1 MAFKNKKILTLSEQI
16 SEHIKEAIIS
26 GSLKKG
32 DKLPPEQELADQFE
46 VSRPT
51 IRDAIKLLSA
61 SKLVTTRSGAK
72 GGHFVS
78 EISPDS
84 FISDFSDYLSLSLG
98 LKGVTFDELMEFRKI
113 IEVQSCILASQ
124 RRTEEDLIKLKKILP
139 EINTPLSDFE
149 YFQQDFEF
157 HRAIAAATHNPL
169 FIITVESITNVLN
182 LFRSLHLNESL
193 KQNLAIELSDIY
205 SAIEQQDKKMA
216 QEKMYYHINHYE
228 NTLPTNAEKA
238 LQPLLLE

>member
-1 MAFKNKKILTLSEQI
+1 MSFKNKKVLTLSEQI
-16 SEHIKEAIIS
+16 SEHIKEAIIN
-26 GSLKKG
+26 GHLKKG

-61 SKLVTTRSGAK
+61 SKLVTTKSGSK
-72 GGHFVS
+72 GGHFIS

-124 RRTEEDLIKLKKILP
+124 RRTEEDLIKLEKILP
-139 EINTPLSDFE
+139 EKNTPLSDFE

-228 NTLPTNAEKA
+228 NTLPINEEKA
-238 LQPLLLE
+238 LQFSFLE